1 MMTLVICDFHESC
14 DKKKSVCLIG
24 NYRKISNIRCTKSP
38 NLNVSLL
45 VLQLSLSNPMKPGVK
60 SRMKMLQ
67 LHLSDRQFYCLLRCS
82 YIRDLTVPFQHWT
95 QWKLPVAYQDHWPQ
109 WELAYQDHWPQWELA
124 YQDHW
129 PQWELAYKDHWP
141 QWKLPFQ
148 HWTQWKLP
156 VAYQDHWPQWEL
168 PSNI

>member
-1 MMTLVICDFHESC
+1 
-14 DKKKSVCLIG
+14 
-24 NYRKISNIRCTKSP
+24 
-38 NLNVSLL
+38 
-45 VLQLSLSNPMKPGVK
+45 MKPGVK

-95 QWKLPVAYQDHWPQ
+95 QWKLPVAYQDHWPL
-109 WELAYQDHWPQWELA
+109 WELAFQDHWPQWELA

-141 QWKLPFQ
+141 QWKLLSWRNFTISPRR
-148 HWTQWKLP
+148 WKSTTLVVYTNSP
-156 VAYQDHWPQWEL
+156 VGLFVQYTGGRLTIWRRLQERSYNHKQRNSGNKE
-168 PSNI
+168 SVSIQ